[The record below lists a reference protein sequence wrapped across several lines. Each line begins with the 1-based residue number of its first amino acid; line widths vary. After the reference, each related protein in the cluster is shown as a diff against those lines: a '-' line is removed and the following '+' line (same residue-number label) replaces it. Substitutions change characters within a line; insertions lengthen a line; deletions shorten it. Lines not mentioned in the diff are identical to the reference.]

1 MTKAILFDA
10 DGVTLIKQG
19 YLSEK
24 LSRDF
29 NIPLDQIMPFFR
41 NDYRLCQENKLDL
54 KVVLP
59 KYLEQWKIQ
68 KSVAD
73 FLDYWF
79 SADTKPDKIMIEKI
93 QTLRNEGIKCYL
105 ASDQEKYRAEYILN
119 VLKFSEY
126 FDKCFFSYNVGN
138 SKSNPD
144 FFKKVLE
151 ELKLNPN
158 EVVYFDDDQKNVE
171 VAKSLG
177 IDAHYFTNIN
187 DMEYVAG
194 NK

>member
-1 MTKAILFDA
+1 MIKAILFDA

-41 NDYRLCQENKLDL
+41 NDYRLCQEDKLDL
-54 KVVLP
+54 KIILP

-68 KSVAD
+68 KSVDD

-93 QTLRNEGIKCYL
+93 QTLRTNGIKCYL
-105 ASDQEKYRAEYILN
+105 ASDQEKYRAEYILHT
-119 VLKFSEY
+119 LKFSEY
-126 FDKCFFSYNVGN
+126 FDKCFFSYNVGS
-138 SKSNPD
+138 SKSNPN
-144 FFKKVLE
+144 F
-151 ELKLNPN
+151 
-158 EVVYFDDDQKNVE
+158 Y
-171 VAKSLG
+171 KS
-177 IDAHYFTNIN
+177 IRRA
-187 DMEYVAG
+187 
-194 NK
+194 